1 MADYERYLITY
12 ETIEKLRVERY
23 ELLQR
28 RGPAKA
34 SLKTIEKAEKRTLAE
49 LKRRAPATL
58 KSQDAKADWAYSNDD
73 YRVWLDGYE
82 AALGAFE
89 EINDRINQ
97 IDFSF
102 EEWRTQRADQ
112 RSERNFI

>member
-34 SLKTIEKAEKRTLAE
+34 SLKTIEKAEKRTLAG
-49 LKRRAPATL
+49 LKLAAPSTC
-58 KSQDAKADWAYSNDD
+58 KSQDAKADWAHSHEEYG
-73 YRVWLDGYE
+73 VWLAGFE

-97 IDFSF
+97 IDFTF